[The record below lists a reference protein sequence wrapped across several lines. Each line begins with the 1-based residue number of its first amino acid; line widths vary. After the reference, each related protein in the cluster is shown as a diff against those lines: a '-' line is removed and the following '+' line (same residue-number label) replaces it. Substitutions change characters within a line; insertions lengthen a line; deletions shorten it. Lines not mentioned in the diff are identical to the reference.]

1 MAFRNLYGSRWS
13 GELWIST
20 HATPPGL
27 LGRCQQIRFSDGMN
41 PTEQRQSMSDPTPL
55 SAVLAELIA
64 RRGFAR
70 TQGVAQLAV
79 AWREVAGEK
88 IASMTK
94 VICLQRGVFEVGV
107 ANSAL
112 LSELTT
118 FHRATLL
125 PKLQAK
131 YPEQKIRDLKFKLR
145 SDLQKKE

>member
-1 MAFRNLYGSRWS
+1 
-13 GELWIST
+13 
-20 HATPPGL
+20 
-27 LGRCQQIRFSDGMN
+27 
-41 PTEQRQSMSDPTPL
+41 MSDPTPL
-55 SAVLAELIA
+55 STALAELIA
-64 RRGFAR
+64 RRGLAR
-70 TQGVAQLAV
+70 TQGVTQLAV

-112 LSELTT
+112 LAELNS
-118 FHRATLL
+118 FHRLTLL

-145 SDLQKKE
+145 TDLKKKEP